1 MGTGPLQMHVLLQR
15 AAARTMIWRNSS
27 RGPPRCSP
35 PTLLSRR
42 SLPVVAA
49 QLFGADGN
57 NLLILLC
64 FLVQR
69 VSQPVFRTESPWLP
83 SPGNHASLFLGI
95 RAFLGRKH
103 FRRSL
108 TRGRDG
114 KP

>member
-1 MGTGPLQMHVLLQR
+1 VPVGVPTRAARQIDGLLGMGTGPLQMHVLLQR

-64 FLVQR
+64 F
-69 VSQPVFRTESPWLP
+69 
-83 SPGNHASLFLGI
+83 
-95 RAFLGRKH
+95 
-103 FRRSL
+103 
-108 TRGRDG
+108 
-114 KP
+114 